1 LKVQHLDKEER
12 EKFDQMLADASRS
25 AEPKTLDKS
34 GKRMPS
40 WWPSEEAITRDN
52 LEAARAMGYAIGQV
66 G

>member
-1 LKVQHLDKEER
+1 
-12 EKFDQMLADASRS
+12 MLADASRS